1 MGSIVKS
8 PSEIIAD
15 EVGAVKAATV
25 LAALRGQGW
34 EVVPHK
40 KKPTVNVRE
49 KMEEMLRRQ
58 AEVPTIRP
66 AKRKYLLPAPRWPQW
81 GW

>member
-15 EVGAVKAATV
+15 EVGAAKAHTI

-34 EVVPHK
+34 EVARK
-40 KKPTVNVRE
+40 NQ
-49 KMEEMLRRQ
+49 LIDDCADYFRQ
-58 AEVPTIRP
+58 RKSEFQDAEPFP
-66 AKRKYLLPAPRWPQW
+66 Y
-81 GW
+81 